1 MSQVWKS
8 KVEQA
13 KSGDFYFKYLS
24 QPAACLNVSILLAL
38 FLFPEKENMG
48 SNFYYGA
55 IIILFSVFLNGIL
68 KNKEQF
74 KKALQKK
81 WLTQNNVVLSYYIC
95 IV

>member
-1 MSQVWKS
+1 MKHISPYSV
-8 KVEQA
+8 VLAYNLEPIY
-13 KSGDFYFKYLS
+13 G
-24 QPAACLNVSILLAL
+24 ILLAL
-38 FLFPEKENMG
+38 FLFPEKENMV

-81 WLTQNNVVLSYYIC
+81 
-95 IV
+95 